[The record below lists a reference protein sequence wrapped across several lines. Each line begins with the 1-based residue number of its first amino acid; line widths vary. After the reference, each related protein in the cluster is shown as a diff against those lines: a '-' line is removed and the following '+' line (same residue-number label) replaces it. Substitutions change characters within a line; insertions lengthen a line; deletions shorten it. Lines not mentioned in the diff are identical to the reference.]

1 MQLPASVPRYL
12 TERGGTIMRT
22 LGTIAAGSAAP
33 AAADWYYGRH
43 HPHYYNYGGG
53 RERGMAAGL
62 AGPSRVASVSPI
74 DTVHGTCMDRHQA
87 TSDGGADILEAAS
100 LGRPLHFYHAGKGR
114 LVCERWWRRSRW
126 RGLAL

>member
-1 MQLPASVPRYL
+1 MQLPTSVPRYL

-22 LGTIAAGSAAP
+22 LCTIAAGSAAP

-53 RERGMAAGL
+53 SGTWNGCRPGW
-62 AGPSRVASVSPI
+62 
-74 DTVHGTCMDRHQA
+74 TVQGGV
-87 TSDGGADILEAAS
+87 SDGGADILEAAS

-114 LVCERWWRRSRW
+114 LVCERWWRRSRL
-126 RGLAL
+126 RRFALRLRC

>member
-1 MQLPASVPRYL
+1 MRLQRPQIGITVV
-12 TERGGTIMRT
+12 TIP
-22 LGTIAAGSAAP
+22 TIITTVA
-33 AAADWYYGRH
+33 
-43 HPHYYNYGGG
+43 G

-126 RGLAL
+126 RGLALRLR